1 MVWVLV
7 AVGAVTAAVLLVL
20 VVGLFRHIRDLATAL
35 QRLEADLAPLLEDI
49 QRGSG
54 EAQRKVAD
62 LQGRTGGPPPGPELG

>member
-20 VVGLFRHIRDLATAL
+20 VVGLFRHIKELATAL
-35 QRLEADLAPLLEDI
+35 QRLQADLAPLLEDI

-54 EAQRKVAD
+54 EAQRKVTE
-62 LQGRTGGPPPGPELG
+62 LQGRSAVPRRDPG